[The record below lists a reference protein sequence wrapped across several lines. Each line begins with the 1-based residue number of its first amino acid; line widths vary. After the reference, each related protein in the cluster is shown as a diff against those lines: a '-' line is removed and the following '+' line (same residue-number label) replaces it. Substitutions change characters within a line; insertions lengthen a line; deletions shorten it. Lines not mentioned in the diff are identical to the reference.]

1 MFHDQRFM
9 TPVLQGIWIKPGVE
23 LSDFTAFLEIDQA
36 RSLEGQ
42 FLKIIRL
49 WEQADFHKMGS
60 QNAYLSDYFFKL
72 LVPSSRSW

>member
-1 MFHDQRFM
+1 MLHDQRFM
-9 TPVLQGIWIKPGVE
+9 TPVFQGIWIKPGVE

-49 WEQADFHKMGS
+49 WEQADCHKNGKPKR
-60 QNAYLSDYFFKL
+60 LSLRLFL
-72 LVPSSRSW
+72 QVAGGTIIP